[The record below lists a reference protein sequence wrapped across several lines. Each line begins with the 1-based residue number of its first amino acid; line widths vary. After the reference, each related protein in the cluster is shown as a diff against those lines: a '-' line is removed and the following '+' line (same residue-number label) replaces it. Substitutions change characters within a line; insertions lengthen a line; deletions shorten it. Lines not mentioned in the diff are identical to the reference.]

1 MRAFAKQF
9 IFQDSNLSITAT
21 FKGRLPLIICE
32 INIPCFIIF
41 IESSIPSIIF
51 VTYKLQFFKI
61 IL

>member
-32 INIPCFIIF
+32 IMIQVNQICLI
-41 IESSIPSIIF
+41 
-51 VTYKLQFFKI
+51 VKLI
-61 IL
+61 